1 MTPPDVFC
9 MHCKIVFD
17 GFEAYQE
24 HLNPVDTTAE
34 VEDDE

>member
-1 MTPPDVFC
+1 MMPPDVFC

-24 HLNPVDTTAE
+24 HVEETSL